1 MKKMKTAGRNENMK
15 RTRWALLFRMIMGLV
30 LAGALLVP
38 VSGLAAG
45 PYVAKAVTE
54 ETDWIS
60 PVYDLLEEEMELPL
74 SADWK
79 TNGWTVE
86 GDGDSDSTKMLFS
99 YPAEGSGAFL
109 GSYRVEYK
117 ADAGSV
123 GSGQAMEALERHL
136 VPALN
141 FIRMMRLTLEYRLA
155 MSDEAVNVYFSDRY
169 KYAVRVP
176 VFYSGKDG
184 NVRVDV
190 LPFYFVPRDKEE
202 KLLTEYSRQT
212 ADGKIYLYLIRTEEQ
227 PDGRVGITETLVADQ
242 ELLGRIFPMVF
253 EQMDLPEL
261 SDWLLR
267 TPEQWRSEHYFG
279 ETVNA
284 AALLGQWETE
294 FGYNADLQT
303 LEEPWYAMSL
313 ELNADGTCLLTR
325 DGSHEGTWNLE
336 ENTLR
341 VEYDGDR
348 YLLFDAMDRHLY
360 LTVVAEDQRILS
372 IHRLRREAGEEQ
384 AFSINLGTAE
394 PPEET
399 EVPAPEEDGPAM
411 AEDEPSIAEDE
422 PGDALP
428 ADGGAE
434 ELPDGLP
441 EVVPTT
447 EPPKNALT
455 ILSEDDVT
463 ILSAGQRLPLTV
475 LDASGAQVSQGITW
489 TVTDLGGF
497 DGRSYATVSRNGIVT
512 AKTLNRKVRIRVK
525 ASMGS
530 DTRGEIE
537 LTILPRLRRMTL
549 DKTKFVLYIGGEPE
563 TLQVSANPAE
573 ALPPELEW
581 TAADDLVTLEPS
593 EDGTSVR
600 VTAKKAGKTS
610 VTVKDARSRAS
621 ASSRITVIQPVTGLT
636 VSGPEKVQRGKSA
649 TYHVSLM
656 PTDASDK
663 TVSWSVDTQNTVA
676 VVTSDGTLKVR
687 KAAEPGLIIH
697 LTCTAKGAGEPITQ
711 TIEVKV
717 E

>member
-1 MKKMKTAGRNENMK
+1 MKEMKTTGRNENMK
-15 RTRWALLFRMIMGLV
+15 RTRWAFLFRMIMGLA
-30 LAGALLVP
+30 LAGALLAP
-38 VSGLAAG
+38 AAGLAAG
-45 PYVAKAVTE
+45 PYVAKAATE

-79 TNGWTVE
+79 TSGWTVE
-86 GDGDSDSTKMLFS
+86 GDGDSTEMLFS

-109 GSYRVEYK
+109 GNYRTEYK
-117 ADAGSV
+117 AAAGSM
-123 GSGQAMEALERHL
+123 GSGQATEALERHL

-141 FIRMMRLTLEYRLA
+141 FIRMMRLTLEYKLA
-155 MSDEAVNVYFSDRY
+155 MSDDAVNGYFSDRY
-169 KYAVRVP
+169 SVRVP
-176 VFYSGKDG
+176 VFYSGKDE

-190 LPFYFVPRDKEE
+190 LPFYFVPRDE
-202 KLLTEYSRQT
+202 KGELLTDYSRQS
-212 ADGKIYLYLIRTEEQ
+212 ADGMVYLYLIRTEEQ
-227 PDGRVGITETLVADQ
+227 PDGRCGITETLVADQ
-242 ELLGRIFPMVF
+242 ELLGKIFPMVF

-267 TPEQWRSEHYFG
+267 TPEKWRSEHYFG
-279 ETVNA
+279 EKVSA

-294 FGYNADLQT
+294 FGYNADLRT
-303 LEEPWYAMSL
+303 LEEPRYPMSL

-336 ENTLR
+336 DNTLR
-341 VEYDGDR
+341 VDYDKDR

-360 LTVVAEDQRILS
+360 LTVVAEDKRILS
-372 IHRLRREAGEEQ
+372 VHRLRREAGEEQ

-399 EVPAPEEDGPAM
+399 EEPAPAEDGPVS
-411 AEDEPSIAEDE
+411 ETDEPK
-422 PGDALP
+422 DAAP
-428 ADGGAE
+428 TE

-441 EVVPTT
+441 EVVPTV

-455 ILSEDDVT
+455 VLSEDNVT

-497 DGRSYATVSRNGIVT
+497 DGRSYATVNRNGIVT
-512 AKTLNRKVRIRVK
+512 AKTLNRKVQIRVK

-530 DTRGEIE
+530 DARGEIE
-537 LTILPRLRRMTL
+537 LTILPRLRRMSL
-549 DKTKFVLYIGGEPE
+549 DKTKFVLYVGAESE

-573 ALPPELEW
+573 AMPPELEW

-621 ASSRITVIQPVTGLT
+621 ASARITVLQPVTGLT

-656 PTDASDK
+656 PTNASDK
-663 TVSWSVDTQNTVA
+663 TVTWSVDTQNSVA
-676 VVTSDGTLKVR
+676 VVSSDGTLKVR